1 MTPAVGQPRSA
12 EGRALESLSAMPD
25 VLTAM
30 TRFVRAL
37 AGAGIPGSPDR
48 SAAFVAAAHCLDVTD
63 RDALH
68 AAGLATLT
76 SSVAH
81 RPTYDRVF
89 EIVFGAAR
97 RTTDRDELSIADAV
111 AALPDDDW
119 PPGSGDADA
128 TDTDEGGPVVRMVA
142 SRQEVLRQQDIAT
155 LDAAQRAELHR
166 MIDQLRFS
174 APHRRSR
181 RPESC
186 RRGLVD
192 PRRTLRAHLTAA
204 GEPAL
209 PRYRRASTRDR
220 RVVLLVDVSG
230 SMRAYADTLL
240 RFCHVWSRTAP
251 GVIEVFSLGT
261 RLTRLTA
268 ALSHRDADTAYRL
281 ATTSIHDYAGGT
293 RLGEMLAEF
302 LTRWGRRGTARGAI
316 VVVFSDGWEQ
326 GPPDPLADQV
336 QRLARLARLLIW
348 VNPHQGK
355 PSYQPIQ
362 RGIAAVLPHLD
373 AFLAGHSLA
382 TLQRLLAEVAD
393 A

>member
-1 MTPAVGQPRSA
+1 MTPAVGQPRPA
-12 EGRALESLSAMPD
+12 EGHARESLSATPD

-81 RPTYDRVF
+81 RPTYDLVF

-97 RTTDRDELSIADAV
+97 RTTDRDELTIADAV
-111 AALPDDDW
+111 AALPDDDRS
-119 PPGSGDADA
+119 PGSADSDAP
-128 TDTDEGGPVVRMVA
+128 DTDDGPVVRMVA

-155 LDAAQRAELHR
+155 LDAGQRAELHR
-166 MIDQLRFS
+166 MIDHLRFP
-174 APHRRSR
+174 APRRRSR
-181 RPESC
+181 RSESC
-186 RRGLVD
+186 RRGPVD

-293 RLGEMLAEF
+293 RLGDMLAEF
-302 LTRWGRRGTARGAI
+302 LNRWGRRGTARGA
-316 VVVFSDGWEQ
+316 VVVIFSDGWEQ
-326 GPPDPLADQV
+326 GPPDLLADQV
-336 QRLARLARLLIW
+336 QRLARLARMLIW

-355 PSYQPIQ
+355 PGYQPIQ

-373 AFLAGHSLA
+373 AFLSGHSLA